1 MDLTLTVAPG
11 DGQLPD
17 DQIIQGAIETV
28 VAHGGGT
35 VRLGPGTYTLHNSV
49 RLRSGVRLIG
59 SGEDTLLFKAA
70 SATVP
75 IVEDSDW
82 YDRHVVVAD
91 ASPFRVGGGV
101 LLDGKC
107 PHTGGEQVQIFTV
120 TAIEGKRLWLD
131 NLTNAAGH
139 PIHLGNFWVGNNP
152 TATTIFSYVV
162 GNWVHDVE
170 VGHLRI
176 DGNWAGNAY
185 LHGNHAGGIYFQ
197 DSERVYLHHLHVA
210 NVNSDGLSFQ
220 IAHDV
225 TIEESTLDKCVQ
237 GIHAG
242 SGSQRPIIRNNTIRN
257 TTSHG
262 LAWCW
267 GVKHGVAEGNVIED
281 CGSAT
286 SIGHR
291 DTDNIMRG
299 NTFRR
304 CTTGLVYRDD
314 PVHQA
319 AHDNLVEANL
329 FEDIGHADTPGVGI
343 DMDGPVHGNV
353 LRRNQFRCTQPG
365 LMTVGIRIG
374 AKVEGVEIGRN
385 AFEGLQTELEDLR
398 T

>member
-11 DGQLPD
+11 DGHLAD
-17 DQIIQGAIETV
+17 DRIIQGAIETV
-28 VAHGGGT
+28 AAHGGGT
-35 VRLGPGTYTLHNSV
+35 VQLEPGTYTLHNSV
-49 RLRSGVRLIG
+49 RLRSGVRLLG
-59 SGEDTLLFKAA
+59 SGEDTLLFKPA

-75 IVEDSDW
+75 IIEDSDW

-91 ASPFRVGGGV
+91 VSPFRVGGGV
-101 LLDGKC
+101 LLSGIC
-107 PHTGGEQVQIFTV
+107 PHYGSEQIQVFTI
-120 TAIEGKRLWLD
+120 TAIEGNRLWLD

-139 PIHLGNFWVGNNP
+139 PIHLANLWIGKDP

-162 GNWVHDVE
+162 GNWIHDVE
-170 VGHLRI
+170 VAHLRI
-176 DGNWAGNAY
+176 DGNFDQNVY
-185 LHGNHAGGIYFQ
+185 LSGNHAGGLYFQ
-197 DSERVYLHHLHVA
+197 DCERVHLHHLHVS

-220 IAHDV
+220 VAHDV
-225 TIEESTLDKCVQ
+225 TIEESTFDRCVQ

-242 SGSQRPIIRNNTIRN
+242 SGSQRPIIRNNAIRN
-257 TTSHG
+257 ITSHG

-267 GVKHGVAEGNVIED
+267 GVKYGVAEGNVIED

-314 PVHQA
+314 PPHQA
-319 AHDNLVEANL
+319 AHDNVVEGNL
-329 FEDIGHADTPGVGI
+329 FEDIGNADTPGVGI
-343 DMDGPVHGNV
+343 DMSAPVHGNV
-353 LRRNQFRCTQPG
+353 VRHNRFRCTQPG
-365 LMTVGIRIG
+365 LMTVGLRIG
-374 AKVEGVEIGRN
+374 AKVESVALADN
-385 AFEGLQTELEDLR
+385 VFEGLPTEVEDLR